1 MLTIN
6 VWLWLGAVA
15 LFAFLEAVTW
25 TLVSIW
31 FALGALVCVFA
42 AYFGAPVA
50 AQLMVFIIVSLIAIA
65 ALRPAA
71 KLLLRPGVVPT
82 NADRLLGAT
91 GRVTEGIDNA
101 GSRGAVYLDGK
112 IWTARSA
119 GGQIIHEGEL
129 VEVERL
135 EGVKLIVRQKAAA
148 PTY

>member
-1 MLTIN
+1 MLTLN

-15 LFAFLEAVTW
+15 LFSFLEAVTW

-31 FALGALVCVFA
+31 FALGALVGVFA
-42 AYFGAPVA
+42 AYFGASVPV
-50 AQLMVFIIVSLIAIA
+50 QLLLFILVSLAAIA

-71 KLLLRPGVVPT
+71 RLLLRPGVVPT

-101 GSRGAVYLDGK
+101 GNRGAVYLDGK
-112 IWTARSA
+112 TWTARST

-129 VEVERL
+129 VEVERM
-135 EGVKLIVRQKAAA
+135 EGVKLIVRARAGVPA
-148 PTY
+148 G